1 MSVNTYDPNEP
12 KGEPSRLTARRL
24 AFGNVERARPLT
36 YLLVVLMLAGLA
48 GGGIAVGYAVG
59 AGRGGVI
66 DEALRAIQTGS
77 RSEVSQ
83 ATLQRAAIEGM
94 LRAAGDGYGNF
105 WEPGKTRGFTPGAA
119 GNFTGVGVWLGTDD
133 NGDPIIGGV
142 FRDSPAEA
150 AGIRAGDILLS
161 VDGAPVSGLSGG
173 DITGLLQGD
182 QGTAVSLTVL
192 RGDTRSDVRV
202 TREYQLASAL
212 NIAQLKGGL
221 LYIQPGPLV
230 EGVANEIGRKIESG
244 NQPKGILL
252 DLRGNPGGLIDEGI
266 TLASFFLDGGPVA
279 VYRERGEAPRKLN
292 APFKGDSV
300 TPIVVL
306 TDRDTAS
313 SAEIVAAALKA
324 RNRAVMVGLRT
335 QGKAAVQKLTPLS
348 NSSAIQQTVGE
359 YRSPTDERV
368 DGVGVDPD
376 VRLSIDSTPEENLRE
391 ALSVL
396 RGLMQARSTLEP

>member
-1 MSVNTYDPNEP
+1 MSQGPSPTDKPLREGSR
-12 KGEPSRLTARRL
+12 KGGKRLSRAKGDRP
-24 AFGNVERARPLT
+24 RPLT
-36 YLLVVLMLAGLA
+36 YLLIVLMLAGLA
-48 GGGIAVGYAVG
+48 GGGVAVGYAVG
-59 AGRGGVI
+59 SGRGGVI
-66 DEALRAIQTGS
+66 DEALRAIETGS
-77 RSEVSQ
+77 KSEVSR

-94 LRAAGDGYGNF
+94 LRAAGDGYGTF
-105 WEPGKTRGFTPGAA
+105 WEPGKPRGFTPGAA

-133 NGDPIIGGV
+133 NGDPIVGGV

-150 AGIRAGDILLS
+150 AGIRAGDLLIA
-161 VDGAPVSGLSGG
+161 VDGQPVVGLGGG
-173 DITGLLQGD
+173 DITNLLQGD
-182 QGTAVSLTVL
+182 QGTPVVLTVK
-192 RGDTRSDVRV
+192 RGNTKSEVRITRQ
-202 TREYQLASAL
+202 YQVASAL

-230 EGVANEIGRKIESG
+230 EGVANQIGLKIQEG
-244 NQPKGILL
+244 DQPKGVLL

-266 TLASFFLDGGPVA
+266 ALASVFLDGGPVA
-279 VYRERGEAPRKLN
+279 VYRQRGEAPQKLN
-292 APFKGDSV
+292 APFKGDSL
-300 TPIVVL
+300 TPMVVL

-335 QGKAAVQKLTPLS
+335 QGKAAVQKLVPLS

-376 VRLSIDSTPEENLRE
+376 VRLAIDSTPEESLRE

>member
-1 MSVNTYDPNEP
+1 
-12 KGEPSRLTARRL
+12 
-24 AFGNVERARPLT
+24 
-36 YLLVVLMLAGLA
+36 MLAGLT

-59 AGRGGVI
+59 SGRGGVI
-66 DEALRAIQTGS
+66 DEALRAIETGS
-77 RSEVSQ
+77 KSEVSR

-94 LRAAGDGYGNF
+94 LRAAGDGYGTF
-105 WEPGKTRGFTPGAA
+105 WEPGKPRGFTPGSA

-142 FRDSPAEA
+142 FRDSPAET
-150 AGIRAGDILLS
+150 AGVRAGDLLIA
-161 VDGAPVSGLSGG
+161 VDGQPVVGLGGG
-173 DITGLLQGD
+173 DITNLLQGD
-182 QGTAVSLTVL
+182 QGTSVVLTVK
-192 RGDTRSDVRV
+192 RGNTKSDVRI
-202 TREYQLASAL
+202 TREFQVASAL

-230 EGVANEIGRKIESG
+230 EGVANQIGLKIQEG
-244 NQPKGILL
+244 DQPKGVLL

-266 TLASFFLDGGPVA
+266 ALASVFLDGGPVA
-279 VYRERGEAPRKLN
+279 IYRQRGEAPQKLN
-292 APFKGDSV
+292 APFKGDSL
-300 TPIVVL
+300 TPMVVL

-335 QGKAAVQKLTPLS
+335 QGKAAVQKLVPLS

-376 VRLSIDSTPEENLRE
+376 VRLSIDSTSEESLRE

-396 RGLMQARSTLEP
+396 RGLMRARSTLEP